1 MSTIRTFED
10 LDIWQKARQF
20 ARNVYE
26 QTSDGSF
33 AKDFSLK
40 DQINRSS
47 GSVMDNI
54 AEGFERGGNREFIT
68 FLGYSKAS
76 AGESRSQ
83 LYRALDRKHID
94 EKTFNDLKE
103 EALSLGKMIGGFMS
117 YLQKSDMKGSK
128 FHEPENSKFNI
139 QNSELDSEHSK
150 FKVQNSKLDPP
161 NLEP

>member
-1 MSTIRTFED
+1 MPTYNSFEELDVWKRARVFAHKFYDVTREGTF
-10 LDIWQKARQF
+10 
-20 ARNVYE
+20 
-26 QTSDGSF
+26 S
-33 AKDFSLK
+33 KDFSLK

-94 EKTFNDLKE
+94 EDTFNSLKD
-103 EALSLGKMIGGFMS
+103 EALLISKMISGFMN

-128 FHEPENSKFNI
+128 FHEP
-139 QNSELDSEHSK
+139 D
-150 FKVQNSKLDPP
+150 VDY
-161 NLEP
+161 